1 MRNGSDR
8 CEGVKRMWQ
17 IIFNGLTVVSLV
29 LCVVTL
35 VLWVFGAFD
44 VTIVLLRHP
53 FELYSGSD
61 RIWYAIMPR
70 NFSKLLIGPIRIVGR
85 GFLVGGFA
93 RYSFENGETGLLVG
107 VKHWFVVAC
116 TAALGFP
123 AARQVARW
131 IHRRQLS
138 RHGCCHVCGYDL
150 RATPDRCPEC
160 GTAIS
165 AIMQ

>member
-1 MRNGSDR
+1 MLRI
-8 CEGVKRMWQ
+8 M
-17 IIFNGLTVVSLV
+17 FNGLTVVSLV

-35 VLWVFGAFD
+35 VLWGFGAFD

-53 FELYSGSD
+53 NELYSYSD
-61 RIWYAIMPR
+61 GICYWIMPR
-70 NFSKLLIGPIRIVGR
+70 NFVNLVNGHTRIGGR

-93 RYSFENGETGLLVG
+93 RYSFENGETGLFVG

-123 AARQVARW
+123 AARQLARW

-160 GTAIS
+160 GTAS
-165 AIMQ
+165 FAIKQ